1 MIKLEAVFR
10 KMQTVGKCLSPER
23 MATAP
28 QRVFHIS
35 IIVFNQLNA
44 DDPASPGCPR

>member
-1 MIKLEAVFR
+1 MLFEVKTMIKTGSSIPQDALVNA
-10 KMQTVGKCLSPER
+10 SPER

-35 IIVFNQLNA
+35 IIVFTQLNA
-44 DDPASPGCPR
+44 G